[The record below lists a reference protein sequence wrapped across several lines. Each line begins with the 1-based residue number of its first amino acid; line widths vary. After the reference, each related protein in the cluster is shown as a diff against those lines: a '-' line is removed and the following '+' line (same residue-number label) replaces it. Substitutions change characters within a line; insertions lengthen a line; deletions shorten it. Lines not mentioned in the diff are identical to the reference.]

1 MCAGSR
7 LQANPM
13 KPVHAGEYI
22 KLLAKQ
28 SLKALFTFVTGIDF
42 DASIFDHPQL
52 IFELLSVS
60 RITIHQLFEST
71 YFSRVAFQTL
81 TDLVF
86 ETLDFNILIEVGKQV
101 LDFHYF
107 ALFGQLY
114 HLSFLSLPKSFWRFL
129 SKVFSSSPH
138 TKVYQHTPWPNPI
151 CYVRELKPQLLHRD
165 TSFHRR

>member
-28 SLKALFTFVTGIDF
+28 SFKALFTFVTGIDF

-114 HLSFLSLPKSFWRFL
+114 HITYPSFLYQ
-129 SKVFSSSPH
+129 KVFGDFYPKFFPLVLILRFIS
-138 TKVYQHTPWPNPI
+138 I
-151 CYVRELKPQLLHRD
+151 LLGQILFVMLE
-165 TSFHRR
+165 S